1 MTLKNPNPVS
11 SEIDR
16 LAKKFGYSPS
26 SIAGKAFKNS
36 RKANQLKRRDTTD
49 AQAILKLKELEVEL
63 EKERQRR
70 LTALYP
76 DGLCLPK
83 TNCEPAPIGEK
94 S

>member
-1 MTLKNPNPVS
+1 MTLKTPNPVS

-36 RKANQLKRRDTTD
+36 RKAKQLKRRDTTD
-49 AQAILKLKELEVEL
+49 AQAIKKLNELEVEL
-63 EKERQRR
+63 EQERQRR
-70 LTALYP
+70 VTALYP
-76 DGLCLPK
+76 DGLSLPQ
-83 TNCEPAPIGEK
+83 TNCELASIGKK